1 MVITFRAYNVE
12 QIIRILQERLMVS
25 LCYFFAC
32 NNKSCSLVLFN
43 YEEKLIIVLVSS
55 VTVLVS
61 SVA

>member
-12 QIIRILQERLMVS
+12 QIIRILQERLMVW

-32 NNKSCSLVLFN
+32 NNKSCSLILFN

-55 VTVLVS
+55 VT
-61 SVA
+61 